1 MILEDWDQN
10 SLSSVG
16 TIELRNVEFT
26 IEVENLIKLE
36 EMRENSNM
44 LNVTDKED
52 IEKIERYY
60 HNKVLEKY
68 VKLLTTIYQ
77 KAINLSRNISLK
89 ENEIQSSRSSKKTT
103 HNEE

>member
-1 MILEDWDQN
+1 
-10 SLSSVG
+10 VG

-26 IEVENLIKLE
+26 IEVENLKKLE
-36 EMRENSNM
+36 EIRENSNM
-44 LNVTDKED
+44 LNVTDKEH

-68 VKLLTTIYQ
+68 FKLLTTIYQ
-77 KAINLSRNISLK
+77 KAIDLSRNISLK

>member
-1 MILEDWDQN
+1 LILEDWDQN